1 MAELPTQ
8 QEFAKH
14 LGTKFQVQ
22 VAPEQTIDIE
32 LIEVSDLKQSARQ
45 EQFGILFRG
54 PNEYFLGQGI
64 RRLGHEDFG
73 PADIFLVPIRQD
85 NAGFYYEAVFN
96 RIREQA

>member
-1 MAELPTQ
+1 MAELLTQ
-8 QEFAKH
+8 KEFAKY

-64 RRLGHEDFG
+64 RRLGHEEVG
-73 PADIFLVPIRQD
+73 PADIFLVPIKQD
-85 NAGFYYEAVFN
+85 ENGFYYEAIFN
-96 RIREQA
+96 HVREQA